1 MKSKA
6 VASIIRHV
14 ASKIPSLT
22 EESHQGDPAA
32 ATAEDTQQ
40 ETKKSR
46 RAQRKEALERGEDLP
61 EEGGERNTESEEEK
75 CRQLY
80 EQVAWP
86 LGKIYGHP
94 YDAFKLSLT

>member
-14 ASKIPSLT
+14 ASKIPSLSD
-22 EESHQGDPAA
+22 ENVQGDAA
-32 ATAEDTQQ
+32 ATSTEDSQQ
-40 ETKKSR
+40 DAKKTR
-46 RAQRKEALERGEDLP
+46 RAQRKEALERGEELP
-61 EEGGERNTESEEEK
+61 EEGGDRNTESEEER

-80 EQVAWP
+80 EQIAWP

>member
-14 ASKIPSLT
+14 ASKIPSLA
-22 EESHQGDPAA
+22 EESHQGEAA
-32 ATAEDTQQ
+32 ALADDTQQ
-40 ETKKSR
+40 ENKKSR

-61 EEGGERNTESEEEK
+61 EDGTERNTESEEER

-80 EQVAWP
+80 EQIAWP

>member
-14 ASKIPSLT
+14 ASKIPSLSS
-22 EESHQGDPAA
+22 EAPQGDDAA
-32 ATAEDTQQ
+32 AADDTQQ
-40 ETKKSR
+40 ENKKSR
-46 RAQRKEALERGEDLP
+46 RVQRKEALERGEDLP
-61 EEGGERNTESEEEK
+61 EDGVERNTESEEER

-80 EQVAWP
+80 EQIGWP

>member
-14 ASKIPSLT
+14 ASKITSVTDDGQQGDTAAT
-22 EESHQGDPAA
+22 EES
-32 ATAEDTQQ
+32 QQ
-40 ETKKSR
+40 ENKKSR
-46 RAQRKEALERGEDLP
+46 RVQRKEALERGEDVP
-61 EEGGERNTESEEEK
+61 DDAGERNTESEEEK
-75 CRQLY
+75 SRQLY
-80 EQVAWP
+80 EQIGWP